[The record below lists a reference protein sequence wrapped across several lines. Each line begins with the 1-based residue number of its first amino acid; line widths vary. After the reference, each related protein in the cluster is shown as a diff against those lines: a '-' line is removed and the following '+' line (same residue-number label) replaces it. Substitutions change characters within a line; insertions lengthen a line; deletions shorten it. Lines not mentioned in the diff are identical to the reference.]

1 MHNTLCWKENM
12 KGRTIPKEI
21 RDEILV
27 KVHRGEKVAEL
38 TKAYGLG
45 DKTIYSWISKQVTGG
60 MSSLAASQLKR
71 ENQALKMLVGELSLQ
86 ISKRGKKNG
95 GY

>member
-1 MHNTLCWKENM
+1 M
-12 KGRTIPKEI
+12 KGKTIPKEI
-21 RDEILV
+21 KDEILV
-27 KVHRGEKVAEL
+27 KVHQGEKVTEL

-45 DKTIYSWISKQVTGG
+45 DKTIYSWISKKAEGG
-60 MSSLAASQLKR
+60 MSSLAASQLRR
-71 ENQALKMLVGELSLQ
+71 ENQALKLLVGELSLQ